1 MQAVQEILDKLGGII
16 WGEYVLIP
24 LLALVGIYLT
34 IGLKAM
40 PWWHFPLAF
49 KRLWQGRKAEDK
61 DGDISP
67 FQALMTELSAT
78 IGTGNIAGVATAIY
92 FGGPGAIFWMWV
104 VALFG
109 MGTKY
114 AEAVLAVRYR
124 EIDSLGNYVGGPMYY
139 IKNGLGPRWYWLAA
153 AFSLFGMLA
162 AFGIGNM
169 VQSNTVAHELENTF
183 AMPTWVT
190 GLVMAVLAAVVILG
204 GIRRIAEVAE
214 KLVPFMA
221 MAYFAGALIILI
233 LHFTKIPAAF
243 MLIFTDAFTGTA
255 ASGGVAGATVWMAI
269 RWGFA
274 RGIFSNE
281 AGLGSTP
288 IVHAA
293 AKTRDPVRQGLIAML
308 GPMIDTLI
316 ICTMTALVIIVTG
329 VWNSGQVGAPLSSLA
344 FTTGLPGPGGYIVSF
359 GIMFFAFTTIL
370 GWSYYG
376 ERCAEYLLGVKIIT
390 PYRLLWIIAIFI
402 GATRDLNLVWAF
414 ADVLNGLMAIP
425 NLVALLLLSPVVFAL
440 TREYFARDKS

>member
-34 IGLKAM
+34 
-40 PWWHFPLAF
+40 
-49 KRLWQGRKAEDK
+49 
-61 DGDISP
+61 P

-104 VALFG
+104 VAVFG
-109 MGTKY
+109 MATKY

-124 EIDSLGNYVGGPMYY
+124 EVDSLGNHVGGPMYY
-139 IKNGLGPRWYWLAA
+139 IKNGLGPHWYWLAVG
-153 AFSLFGMLA
+153 FSLFGMLA

-183 AMPTWVT
+183 AIPTWIT
-190 GLVMAVLAAVVILG
+190 GVLLAVFAAAVILG

-221 MAYFAGALIILI
+221 LAYVAGALLILL
-233 LHFTKIPAAF
+233 LHFTKIPAAVV
-243 MLIFTDAFTGTA
+243 LIISDAFTGTA
-255 ASGGVAGATVWMAI
+255 ASGGFAGATVWMAI

-293 AKTRDPVRQGLIAML
+293 ARTKDPVRQGMIAML

-359 GIMFFAFTTIL
+359 GIILFAFTTIL

-390 PYRLLWIIAIFI
+390 PYRLLWIAAIFI
-402 GATRDLNLVWAF
+402 GATRDLKLVWAF
-414 ADVLNGLMAIP
+414 ADVMNGLMAIP

-440 TREYFARDKS
+440 TREYLARDNS